1 MDLHFFSY
9 FTPTSSVKML
19 NENVLFIPPQCSLC
33 KQWNCVFRQ
42 LLTVRKASSQIKSPL
57 CVFNLSWKNS
67 PRVAL
72 QGILLNSNKWC
83 DSFKWS
89 TPKLLSGR
97 GKSWRTIAAIKTD
110 ISPRVCH
117 KRYQAVKGIEPA
129 SRRHLLVSEATI
141 KVVITRAAAA
151 ALPSSADVTCDQA
164 GALQGCQRSNW
175 NIRLTWEIYMML
187 HCCQKCYYVWFIW
200 SDGVKSC
207 R

>member
-1 MDLHFFSY
+1 MI
-9 FTPTSSVKML
+9 TS
-19 NENVLFIPPQCSLC
+19 LFILLQCSLC
-33 KQWNCVFRQ
+33 KQWNCAFRQ
-42 LLTVRKASSQIKSPL
+42 LLSVRKASSQIKSPL
-57 CVFNLSWKNS
+57 CVFNLSWKKYS

-117 KRYQAVKGIEPA
+117 KRYQAVKWIEPA

-141 KVVITRAAAA
+141 KVVITQAAAA

-187 HCCQKCYYVWFIW
+187 HCCQKCYYAWFIW